1 MIKKLQM
8 RLIAVSMLSLLLVL
22 IVIVGSI
29 NLFNFRRVAHEA
41 DGILTFLSDHG
52 GTFPS
57 SGPPFED

>member
-29 NLFNFRRVAHEA
+29 NLFPTAASPKICR
-41 DGILTFLSDHG
+41 
-52 GTFPS
+52 
-57 SGPPFED
+57 